1 MINHSATSDICDKQA
16 INALA
21 AADPALGPTKDNVA
35 VIAPMFA
42 NEKDQ
47 GTAYPYEESNALA
60 WTGAEWAYGRNNIY
74 PAYSTNTS
82 SFHVLDEIVAY
93 YQDQNLFPNMHE
105 IVVAAHS
112 MGAQLVQRYA
122 ALTEGTF
129 DPTVQP
135 LWTLYSGHFSRPDAG
150 PAGPHPDALN
160 AALDRVSHRHLLVGR
175 DRIAFARRGMA
186 LTLNG
191 IAPGYV
197 TDRIVDLL
205 RAEGIDR
212 TLVDMGESRAI
223 GTRPDGRPWDVA
235 VADPDEPDP
244 DPD

>member
-93 YQDQNLFPNMHE
+93 YQDQSPRRGDRRWLRRGRPAPGKARCH
-105 IVVAAHS
+105 V
-112 MGAQLVQRYA
+112 R
-122 ALTEGTF
+122 
-129 DPTVQP
+129 P
-135 LWTLYSGHFSRPDAG
+135 LILSYGFRGGGLSRVDAG
-150 PAGPHPDALN
+150 L
-160 AALDRVSHRHLLVGR
+160 AATLRR
-175 DRIAFARRGMA
+175 RRGF
-186 LTLNG
+186 LG
-191 IAPGYV
+191 HP
-197 TDRIVDLL
+197 R
-205 RAEGIDR
+205 
-212 TLVDMGESRAI
+212 
-223 GTRPDGRPWDVA
+223 
-235 VADPDEPDP
+235 
-244 DPD
+244 